1 MSKPNYVYVDGAKYT
16 KTSFGKKWSEVTN
29 SNQIGNVLSG
39 NDKKF
44 VDDVMSMIATFNLIK
59 SKGEVKYKVVSKKF
73 QTKAV
78 KGIVM
83 VSPNSKTEV
92 WLGKAKIV
100 DTLFPKSAPVPLQ
113 KKTKQDVISALRQLI
128 SPQIKA
134 YKDSVRR
141 QLNSSLRYK
150 LKCSLTGENIC
161 MGEYHIDH
169 KYPFKSIVEDWCREI
184 GKDIE
189 HIEVVCRGTKCTL
202 RDSSLAESFYDYHMI
217 HSTLQVTTAK
227 ANLAK
232 GAKYYG

>member
-1 MSKPNYVYVDGAKYT
+1 MSKSRYVFIDGTKYN

-39 NDKKF
+39 GDRKF
-44 VDDVMSMIATFNLIK
+44 VDEVVSMIATFNLIK

-73 QTKAV
+73 QAKAV

-83 VSPNSKTEV
+83 VSPNSKTEI

-100 DTLFPKSAPVPLQ
+100 DALFPKPAPVPLH
-113 KKTKQDVISALRQLI
+113 KKTKQDVIAALRLLI
-128 SPQIKA
+128 NPQIKA

-141 QLNSSLRYK
+141 QLNSSFRHK
-150 LKCSLTGENIC
+150 VKCALTGESIS

-169 KYPFKSIVEDWCREI
+169 KYPFKNLVEDWCREI
-184 GKDIE
+184 GKDLE
-189 HIEVVCRGTKCTL
+189 HIDVVCRGTKCTL
-202 RDSSLAESFYDYHMI
+202 RQSELAESFYDYHMI
-217 HSTLQVTTAK
+217 HASLQVTTAK
-227 ANLAK
+227 ANLSK